1 MAVFRWQYSTIWNT
15 RHDQRS
21 PCGTRAREVVLTKG
35 SGKQQGPDKPR
46 RASARSIASDEAR
59 RTIEIVSLP
68 PAAAASA
75 KPSAAVDANLP
86 ASPSRPA
93 GRQSTSRTP
102 AKPASAP
109 LPNSANDPPEP
120 ARIVPARKLRNDTK
134 GAAITVTQRGNG
146 RVRIDAAS
154 SGTRRPRNPLPIFQ
168 IYYEPWHIELLD
180 PAFEPFDNS
189 GVVSE
194 YLEFDVFS
202 RLAASPELQSA
213 PLWGALSWR
222 FGEKTGISG
231 DALRDAI
238 TANPGFDIYYCNPYP
253 ENEAL
258 FHNMWLQG
266 ETCHPRF
273 LELARAV
280 FAAADLP
287 EDDLI
292 AVEPSAMFSAANY
305 FVGSQKFWSLYLAF
319 VRRVM
324 GLSDSRL
331 SREMRELLHSPE
343 ADKRAMHNGA
353 TYVVFIIERL
363 LPIFLKTSGRHLKTF
378 KIALPGKE
386 AELNVHIRL
395 LREMKDVAHKT
406 KSAWL
411 AACWIN
417 YRNLYFAQSSS
428 REWCATHLRNVTP
441 TSVRF
446 G

>member
-1 MAVFRWQYSTIWNT
+1 MFPWQHSTIPNT

-21 PCGTRAREVVLTKG
+21 PCDTRAREVVLTKG
-35 SGKQQGPDKPR
+35 SGKQQGPSKPR
-46 RASARSIASDEAR
+46 RGSARVIDIDEAR
-59 RTIEIVSLP
+59 RTIEIVRP
-68 PAAAASA
+68 APTAAAPTEPSATVDA
-75 KPSAAVDANLP
+75 KPP
-86 ASPSRPA
+86 ASPPP
-93 GRQSTSRTP
+93 P
-102 AKPASAP
+102 AKRRLTNRKPAKTASAP
-109 LPNSANDPPEP
+109 PPKAANDPTETASISP
-120 ARIVPARKLRNDTK
+120 ASKLRNSTK

-146 RVRIDAAS
+146 RVHIDAAS
-154 SGTRRPRNPLPIFQ
+154 SGTLRPHNPLPIFQ

-194 YLEFDVFS
+194 FLEYDVFS
-202 RLAASPELQSA
+202 RLAASPELQST

-238 TANPGFDIYYCNPYP
+238 NANPGFDLYYCNPYP

-280 FAAADLP
+280 FAAAGLP

-292 AVEPSAMFSAANY
+292 AVEPSALFSAANY
-305 FVGSQKFWSLYLAF
+305 FVGSPKFWSLYLAF

-363 LPIFLKTSGRHLKTF
+363 LPTFLKTSGRHLKTF
-378 KIALPGKE
+378 KVALPDKE